1 MSRKRLTAW
10 VLVLAVGMTV
20 RVGIAAPRAAIAELR
35 AIACCAAHCP
45 DTPRPPM
52 QPRRCCF
59 VDSGA
64 TDPASTAVAPSLER
78 PAATATMLPATI
90 APTAPYGAALVSI
103 DRVALRAGPPPYFD
117 TLRLRC

>member
-1 MSRKRLTAW
+1 
-10 VLVLAVGMTV
+10 VLVLAIGITV
-20 RVGIAAPRAAIAELR
+20 RTGIAAPRASIAELR

-52 QPRRCCF
+52 RPNRCCF
-59 VDSGA
+59 VDAGA

-78 PAATATMLPATI
+78 PASIAMTLPAVVAPI
-90 APTAPYGAALVSI
+90 ALQGR
-103 DRVALRAGPPPYFD
+103 RVPLDHVLLRAGPPPYLD

>member
-1 MSRKRLTAW
+1 

-20 RVGIAAPRAAIAELR
+20 RVGIAAPRAAVAELR

-59 VDSGA
+59 IDSGA

-78 PAATATMLPATI
+78 PTATATILPAAS
-90 APTAPYGAALVSI
+90 APTASLAGTLVPI
-103 DRVALRAGPPPYFD
+103 DRVARRAGPPPYLD

>member
-1 MSRKRLTAW
+1 

-52 QPRRCCF
+52 RPNRCCF
-59 VDSGA
+59 VESGA
-64 TDPASTAVAPSLER
+64 TDPASAAVAPSLER
-78 PAATATMLPATI
+78 PTATALVLPAVV
-90 APTAPYGAALVSI
+90 APANRPGGMIVPV
-103 DRVALRAGPPPYFD
+103 DRIALRAGPPTYLD